1 MVIYVFNVMVNLYY
15 WKLGLLGVVIINFE
29 VMCGLI
35 VDG

>member
-1 MVIYVFNVMVNLYY
+1 MVIYVFNVMGSLYY